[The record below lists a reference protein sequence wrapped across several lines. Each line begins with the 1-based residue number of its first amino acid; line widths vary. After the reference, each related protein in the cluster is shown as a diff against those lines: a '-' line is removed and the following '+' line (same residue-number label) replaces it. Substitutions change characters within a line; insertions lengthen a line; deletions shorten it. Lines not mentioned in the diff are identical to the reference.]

1 MKEVWSEAVPS
12 ALVALHLY
20 VPLSAL
26 EVPRTTNVM
35 LLDEVDSVYL
45 EVDWVIMVWE
55 LDADIKVQEDE
66 VTAGFAETEHGIVA
80 SCPVTTV

>member
-1 MKEVWSEAVPS
+1 
-12 ALVALHLY
+12 
-20 VPLSAL
+20 
-26 EVPRTTNVM
+26 M

-55 LDADIKVQEDE
+55 LDAEIKVQEDD